1 MYTPESYKEKVLV
14 TGGCGFVGSHIVES
28 LVQKGYKVVIID
40 NFSTGKISNVDFDKL
55 TNQNI
60 EVIEGD
66 ICNESLV
73 NKVVRGCKYVFH
85 QAAVVSVPQSIEDPI
100 GTSKITYGGTINV
113 LEAAS
118 QHGVKRVVF
127 ASSASVY
134 GEDPTLPK
142 LELMSPQPIT
152 PYAIDKLSSEF
163 IGRYYARA
171 AKVEFVALRYFNVFG
186 MRQDPSSPYSG
197 VISLFCNWFSQSI
210 SPTIY
215 GNGLQSRDFVH
226 VSDVVAANLLVMLHP
241 DVNGKV
247 FNVGL
252 GKSTTLLDLI
262 DVLNKLT
269 KSNLLATFKPERLGD
284 IRHSL
289 ADISMLKK
297 LGWQPKTLLEEGL
310 FNLIQH

>member
-1 MYTPESYKEKVLV
+1 MYNPENYKEKVLV
-14 TGGCGFVGSHIVES
+14 TGGCGFIGSHIVES
-28 LVQKGYKVVIID
+28 LIQRGYKVIILD
-40 NFSTGKISNVDFDKL
+40 DFSTGKISNINFDKS
-55 TNQNI
+55 TSPNI

-73 NKVVRGCKYVFH
+73 NKVVQGCKYVFH
-85 QAAVVSVPQSIEDPI
+85 LAAVVSVPQSIKDPI

-113 LEAAS
+113 LDAAS

-142 LELMSPQPIT
+142 LESMSPQPIT
-152 PYAIDKLSSEF
+152 PYAINKLSSEF
-163 IGRYYARA
+163 IGRYYARV

-186 MRQDPSSPYSG
+186 IRQDPSNPYSG
-197 VISLFCNWFSQSI
+197 VISLFCNCFSQNI

-215 GNGLQSRDFVH
+215 GDGLQSRDFVH

-247 FNVGL
+247 FNVGV
-252 GKSTTLLDLI
+252 GQSTTLLDLI
-262 DVLNKLT
+262 KVLNKLT
-269 KSNLLATFKPERLGD
+269 KSDLLATFKPERIGD

-289 ADISMLKK
+289 ADVSMLKK
-297 LGWQPKTLLEEGL
+297 LGWQPNFSLEEGL
-310 FNLIQH
+310 LHLI